1 MIDENNNNVD
11 DRSENERF
19 IAELDRD
26 KKRWTVRRR
35 IAVTAFIALL
45 TFGIYYSLVGLFI
58 DEIQAKAI
66 SEFNGIVVAIVGA
79 LTSLLLGYY
88 GTAYLNDIDA
98 FGKK

>member
-1 MIDENNNNVD
+1 MIDENNNNID

-35 IAVTAFIALL
+35 IAVSSFIALL

-58 DEIQAKAI
+58 DEIQAKAVA
-66 SEFNGIVVAIVGA
+66 EFNGIVVAVVGA

-88 GTAYLNDIDA
+88 GTAYLDDKDTFN
-98 FGKK
+98 KE